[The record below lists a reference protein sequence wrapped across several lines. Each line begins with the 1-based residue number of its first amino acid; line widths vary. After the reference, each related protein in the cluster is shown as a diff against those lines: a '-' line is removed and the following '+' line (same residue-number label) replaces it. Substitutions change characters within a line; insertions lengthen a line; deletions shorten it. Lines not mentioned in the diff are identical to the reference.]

1 MSLPLVDPT
10 SGDELD
16 GQEQR
21 RIRTAL
27 GHEENVGG
35 PSWQTS
41 CFPVEPEHGP
51 RPVRGSEL
59 ADRDV
64 MREQRSPVLTGEHM
78 DVFDGGMSG
87 KGPDPTYLGG
97 HGGIALVDR
106 FADVT
111 DLHPMSRRVRS
122 TAGEPSHPGV
132 SRIVRLTLGATLGDD
147 PYRARVLE
155 PRTVTGPV
163 ERRYPRQWR
172 YLIRKVVMFKRAPA
186 PLELVRD
193 HPLSLLTGL
202 RHRQSFAEID
212 RYLVFVGAS
221 RSGHSLVG
229 SLLNAH
235 PDVVVAHQLHGL
247 RYVAAG
253 FNRTQLLGMIL
264 RTDWRYGRRG
274 RVSNKGRYH
283 YAVPGQWQGRYRTLR
298 FAGDKR
304 GASSATLLDQRP
316 ELLDRLRSVLG
327 VPIRIVHVIR
337 NPFDNIA
344 TMSVRFRV
352 HLPEGDHRR
361 QRVARPS
368 PRGPDRTSPRAAGAA
383 VLVHWDRGRQTV

>member
-1 MSLPLVDPT
+1 
-10 SGDELD
+10 
-16 GQEQR
+16 
-21 RIRTAL
+21 
-27 GHEENVGG
+27 
-35 PSWQTS
+35 
-41 CFPVEPEHGP
+41 
-51 RPVRGSEL
+51 
-59 ADRDV
+59 
-64 MREQRSPVLTGEHM
+64 
-78 DVFDGGMSG
+78 
-87 KGPDPTYLGG
+87 
-97 HGGIALVDR
+97 
-106 FADVT
+106 
-111 DLHPMSRRVRS
+111 
-122 TAGEPSHPGV
+122 
-132 SRIVRLTLGATLGDD
+132 
-147 PYRARVLE
+147 
-155 PRTVTGPV
+155 
-163 ERRYPRQWR
+163 
-172 YLIRKVVMFKRAPA
+172 MFKRAPA

-212 RYLVFVGAS
+212 RYLMFVGAS

-264 RTDWRYGRRG
+264 RTDRRYGRRG

-344 TMSVRFRV
+344 TMSIRFRFN
-352 HLPEGDHRR
+352 LPEAGERYFARARARARATATASVRATTADSEWLDLRHEDLIAHPPEQLGLLCRSLGSR
-361 QRVARPS
+361 PTNGMRTIVPASSTLALIRVDSRS
-368 PRGPDRTSPRAAGAA
+368 SGRTS
-383 VLVHWDRGRQTV
+383 